1 MGLNLPPIQNLIP
14 PEDPK
19 EVMPDYLYNALEVEK
34 LFIGNTTNTFGV
46 PAASLTWGINGVKQS
61 DVIIAGQEGEKAT
74 AKILDKLSEEI
85 KGLTVFHSLRF
96 EGSMGDT
103 DHAVVYKDLV
113 IIIDSKRWKGLRK
126 YSITP
131 NGEIKR
137 GTVPFEE
144 GKVKI
149 AGALNMWRKKLK
161 GITVKGM
168 VAISQEEVF
177 VLRDRNWYRAPFR
190 LVELEKLEAEILTT
204 IKNHKPSPVYRD
216 NFSLLKTLAGWCVKP
231 YDPRAGLIQ
240 GSPENPFKN
249 MSI

>member
-1 MGLNLPPIQNLIP
+1 MGIELPPIANFNAPVDKSEEIP
-14 PEDPK
+14 P
-19 EVMPDYLYNALEVEK
+19 YLYTPAEIEALIQVNNKVYGEP
-34 LFIGNTTNTFGV
+34 G
-46 PAASLTWGINGVKQS
+46 ASLTWGIDGVRQS
-61 DVIIAGQEGEKAT
+61 DVIIAGREGELAT
-74 AKILDKLSEEI
+74 AKVLEEFAEKI
-85 KGLTVFHSLRF
+85 KGVRVFHSLRF

-131 NGEIKR
+131 TGEIKR
-137 GTVPFEE
+137 GTVAFEE

-149 AGALNMWRKKLK
+149 AGALGMWKKRLK
-161 GITVKGM
+161 GAFVKGM
-168 VAISQEEVF
+168 VAISQDEVF

-204 IKNHKPSPVYRD
+204 LKNHKPAPTYKD
-216 NFSLLKTLAGWCVKP
+216 NAGLVRTLAGWCVKS

-240 GSPENPFKN
+240 GSTANPFK
-249 MSI
+249 